1 MPSQNRQPA
10 PLSCTLATFRGET
23 SVTHCQPCS
32 FSHLGNR
39 VCEACS
45 YTAGQILDSL
55 QVSATITK
63 ETKENER
70 PPLKVVAFPSVSVST
85 ALLTSASVVLDLS
98 FEAHLG
104 FHFVSVHKQCKK
116 TSKLCHIYFGSLQ
129 VCAANKRSV
138 TPSRAPA

>member
-1 MPSQNRQPA
+1 M
-10 PLSCTLATFRGET
+10 
-23 SVTHCQPCS
+23 
-32 FSHLGNR
+32 
-39 VCEACS
+39 CEACS

-63 ETKENER
+63 ESKR

-116 TSKLCHIYFGSLQ
+116 KVSFATFISVLSK
-129 VCAANKRSV
+129 CARLTNAALRPVVLRREFLEASKQSCGHFEMALRQRWV
-138 TPSRAPA
+138 

>member
-1 MPSQNRQPA
+1 M
-10 PLSCTLATFRGET
+10 
-23 SVTHCQPCS
+23 
-32 FSHLGNR
+32 
-39 VCEACS
+39 CEACS

-63 ETKENER
+63 ENKR

-116 TSKLCHIYFGSLQ
+116 K
-129 VCAANKRSV
+129 K
-138 TPSRAPA
+138 